1 MIHNSNNADVK
12 YIKRLNHLT
21 QDLNDFTISYQEY
34 LDYIYIMLTEVRTDI
49 ELSETDKLFLK
60 VKIHKTAAEVL

>member
-1 MIHNSNNADVK
+1 MNKSINN
-12 YIKRLNHLT
+12 YLKRLSCLV
-21 QDLNDFTISYQEY
+21 QDLNCFNIDYEKF
-34 LDYIYIMLTEVRTDI
+34 LDHIYILLTEVGTDI

>member
-1 MIHNSNNADVK
+1 MNNKENK
-12 YIKRLNHLT
+12 YLKKLNHLT
-21 QDLNDFTISYQEY
+21 QDLNSFDISYQEF
-34 LDYIYIMLTEVRTDI
+34 LDYIYIMLTEVGTDI

>member
-1 MIHNSNNADVK
+1 MNKTVNN
-12 YIKRLNHLT
+12 YLKRLTCLV
-21 QDLNDFTISYQEY
+21 QDLNCFNIDYEKF
-34 LDYIYIMLTEVRTDI
+34 LDYIYIMLTEVGADE